1 MPRLDVPRSRLLWQ
15 SKKTCPLGQI
25 SLAGYIRNGRGI
37 SLTRLRNFNNFAL
50 VYLLKGS
57 GRMKIGSQPVIQ
69 CRAGDLLFVYPG
81 VPHGYG
87 PGPGERWDELYV
99 VFNGPVFE
107 FWRQRGLL
115 NPAHAQQHLAPIARW
130 RPQLEAVVEPGLP
143 SSADGMLRRV
153 CRLQKFLAD
162 IIQEPEPE
170 EVHVPWLEIAMNEL
184 VKGAGTPPIILAR
197 KLGLSYETFRKE
209 FTRQTGCPPARYRT
223 RRLIEQAGALMT
235 ERHLS
240 NKELAETLGF
250 CDEFHF
256 SRRFREVTGQSPRE
270 YRRQNAARLP

>member
-1 MPRLDVPRSRLLWQ
+1 M
-15 SKKTCPLGQI
+15 
-25 SLAGYIRNGRGI
+25 
-37 SLTRLRNFNNFAL
+37 RNFDNFAL
-50 VYLLKGS
+50 VYLVEGS
-57 GRMKIGSQPVIQ
+57 GRMKVGSQPIIK

-87 PGPGERWDELYV
+87 PGPEERWNEFYV

-115 NPAHAQQHLAPIARW
+115 NPTHALQHLAPIKRW
-130 RPQLEAVVEPGLP
+130 LPQLEAVVEPGLP
-143 SSADGMLRRV
+143 ASSDGMLRRV

-170 EVHVPWLEIAMNEL
+170 EVHVPWLETAMNEL
-184 VKGAGTPPIILAR
+184 VKGSGTPPVILAR

-223 RRLIEQAGALMT
+223 RRLIEQAGVLMT

-270 YRRQNAARLP
+270 YRRENTADSR